1 MDTASLDESDQGN
14 IAVSAN
20 CKNVEASVA
29 GQPSLAHWTPL
40 LMDSS
45 SKKGCLCMLGLFYK
59 WACLKTGNPQ
69 TIYHHFPHSTCHKW
83 RLNHVKS
90 SFFRHRS
97 FTGMGQNPGT
107 LLFTQ
112 KSWDLWMFIPLKYGI
127 YRY

>member
-20 CKNVEASVA
+20 CKIVEASVG

-59 WACLKTGNPQ
+59 WARRGNPQ
-69 TIYHHFPHSTCHKW
+69 DY
-83 RLNHVKS
+83 LS
-90 SFFRHRS
+90 SLS
-97 FTGMGQNPGT
+97 
-107 LLFTQ
+107 
-112 KSWDLWMFIPLKYGI
+112 PL
-127 YRY
+127 